1 MLIGELGAQ
10 ADVPPKT
17 IRYYEQIG
25 ILREP
30 ARTPAGYRDYD
41 GSALERLRFI
51 KTGQALGFTLG
62 ELKEIL
68 AFRDRDEVPCQH
80 VANLIDQRVRML
92 SQYIKD
98 LRQLRGELEDLADR
112 ARKAPGKGKGGYC
125 HIIESGRTTGHGSGL
140 LGIGRQRESAIAGGV
155 SGGRGRAGTAH
166 RRGDR
171 RRNIS
176 DPERR

>member
-98 LRQLRGELEDLADR
+98 LRHFGA
-112 ARKAPGKGKGGYC
+112 
-125 HIIESGRTTGHGSGL
+125 SSRTSPT
-140 LGIGRQRESAIAGGV
+140 
-155 SGGRGRAGTAH
+155 GRGRRPGRAREVTVTSSRAVERPGMGAASS
-166 RRGDR
+166 G
-171 RRNIS
+171 S
-176 DPERR
+176 DASGRARSQAV